1 MKLKHSPLRELLSA
15 SDEDL
20 ARLAKQE
27 TAAFAEL
34 YHRHINRVYRYHLA
48 RLCNLADA
56 QDLTAQTFLAA
67 LEGIAGYRG
76 SGSFAAWL
84 MGIAH
89 NKLSLF
95 YRRSDRTE
103 TLEDGPEPVDPAP
116 ALELVAGKRLQFSQV
131 CQALTSLSPER
142 AEAITLYIFADLSA
156 VEAGRVMGKSDAA
169 VKMLVLR
176 GLRELRQQLVPLQM
190 EEP

>member
-1 MKLKHSPLRELLSA
+1 MRLKNSPLRELLSA

-34 YHRHINRVYRYHLA
+34 YHRHINRVYRYHIA
-48 RLCNLADA
+48 RLGSIADA

-67 LEGIAGYRG
+67 LEGIASYRG

-89 NKLSLF
+89 NKLSLY
-95 YRRSDRTE
+95 YRQGGRIKA
-103 TLEDGPEPVDPAP
+103 LEEGPEPVDPEP

-131 CQALTSLSPER
+131 CQALTQLSTER
-142 AEAITLYIFADLSA
+142 AEAITLHIFADLSA
-156 VEAGRVMGKSDAA
+156 AETGRVMGKSDAA
-169 VKMLVLR
+169 VKMLVQR
-176 GLRELRQQLVPLQM
+176 GLRELRQQFVPLQM
-190 EEP
+190 EEL

>member
-1 MKLKHSPLRELLSA
+1 MNLKNRPLGKLLSA

-34 YHRHINRVYRYHLA
+34 YHRHIQRVYRYHLA
-48 RLCNLADA
+48 RLGSPADA

-67 LEGIAGYRG
+67 LEGIASYRG

-89 NKLSLF
+89 NKLSLH
-95 YRRSDRTE
+95 YRQASRTGD
-103 TLEDGPEPVDPAP
+103 LENCPELADPAP
-116 ALELVAGKRLQFSQV
+116 ALELEAGKRLQFSQV
-131 CQALTSLSPER
+131 CKALTSLSTER
-142 AEAITLYIFADLSA
+142 AEAIILYIFADLSA
-156 VEAGRVMGKSDAA
+156 AETGRVMGKSEAA
-169 VKMLVLR
+169 VKMLVQR
-176 GLRELRQQLVPLQM
+176 GLRELRQQLIPLQM
-190 EEP
+190 EEL

>member
-1 MKLKHSPLRELLSA
+1 MRLTNSPLGKLLSA
-15 SDEDL
+15 DDEDL

-48 RLCNLADA
+48 RLGSTSDA

-89 NKLSLF
+89 NKLSLH
-95 YRRSDRTE
+95 YRQSKRTE
-103 TLEDGPEPVDPAP
+103 ALEDCPEPVDPAP

-131 CQALTSLSPER
+131 CRALSRLSAER
-142 AEAITLYIFADLSA
+142 AEAIILHIFADLSA
-156 VEAGRVMGKSDAA
+156 AETGRVMGKSDAA
-169 VKMLVLR
+169 VKMLVQR
-176 GLRELRQQLVPLQM
+176 GLRELRQELVPLQM
-190 EEP
+190 EEL

>member
-1 MKLKHSPLRELLSA
+1 MRLKNIPLRELLSA

-34 YHRHINRVYRYHLA
+34 YHRHINRVYRYHLT
-48 RLCNLADA
+48 RLCNPTDA

-67 LEGIAGYRG
+67 LEGIASYQG

-89 NKLSLF
+89 NKLSLY
-95 YRRSDRTE
+95 YRQGNRTE
-103 TLEDGPEPVDPAP
+103 ALEDCPDPVDPAP

-131 CQALTSLSPER
+131 CKALTRLSSER
-142 AEAITLYIFADLSA
+142 AEAIILYIFADLSA
-156 VEAGRVMGKSDAA
+156 VETGRVMGKSDAA

-190 EEP
+190 EEL

>member
-1 MKLKHSPLRELLSA
+1 MRLKNSPLGELLSA
-15 SDEDL
+15 SDEEL
-20 ARLAKQE
+20 VWLAKQE

-48 RLCNLADA
+48 RLGSSNDA

-67 LEGIAGYRG
+67 LEGIASYRG

-89 NKLSLF
+89 NKLSLH
-95 YRRSDRTE
+95 YRQGNRTE
-103 TLEDGPEPVDPAP
+103 ALEDCREPVDPSP

-131 CQALTSLSPER
+131 CRALSQLSAER
-142 AEAITLYIFADLSA
+142 AEAIILHIFADLSA
-156 VEAGRVMGKSDAA
+156 AETGRVMGKSDAA
-169 VKMLVLR
+169 VKMLVQR

-190 EEP
+190 EEL

>member
-1 MKLKHSPLRELLSA
+1 MRLKNSPLGELLSA
-15 SDEDL
+15 SDEQL

-27 TAAFAEL
+27 TTAFAEL
-34 YHRHINRVYRYHLA
+34 YHRHIQRVYRYQLA
-48 RLCNLADA
+48 RTGSTADA
-56 QDLTAQTFLAA
+56 QDLTSQTFLAA
-67 LEGIAGYRG
+67 LEGIASYRG

-89 NKLSLF
+89 HKLSLHF
-95 YRRSDRTE
+95 RRSDRTAA
-103 TLEDGPEPVDPAP
+103 LEDCPEPVDPAP

-131 CQALTSLSPER
+131 CRAITHLSTER
-142 AEAITLYIFADLSA
+142 AEAIVLYIFAELSA
-156 VEAGRVMGKSDAA
+156 AETGIVMGKSEAA

-190 EEP
+190 EEL

>member
-1 MKLKHSPLRELLSA
+1 MNLKNSPLGKLLSA

-34 YHRHINRVYRYHLA
+34 YHRHINRVYRYHLV
-48 RLCNLADA
+48 RLGSPCDA

-89 NKLSLF
+89 NKLSLY
-95 YRRSDRTE
+95 YRQGKRTE
-103 TLEDGPEPVDPAP
+103 ALDDCPEPVDPAP
-116 ALELVAGKRLQFSQV
+116 GLELLAGKRLQFSQV
-131 CQALTSLSPER
+131 CRALSRLSAER
-142 AEAITLYIFADLSA
+142 AEAIILHIFADLSA
-156 VEAGRVMGKSDAA
+156 AETGRVMGKSDAA
-169 VKMLVLR
+169 VKMLVQR

-190 EEP
+190 EEL

>member
-1 MKLKHSPLRELLSA
+1 MRLKNSPLRELLSA

-20 ARLAKQE
+20 VRLAKQE

-34 YHRHINRVYRYHLA
+34 YHRHLNRVFRYHLA
-48 RLCNLADA
+48 RTGNPGDA

-67 LEGIAGYRG
+67 LEGVSSYRG

-89 NKLSLF
+89 NKLSLH
-95 YRRSDRTE
+95 YRQGERTE
-103 TLEDGPEPVDPAP
+103 ALEDCPEPVDPSP

-131 CQALTSLSPER
+131 CRALKLISAER
-142 AEAITLYIFADLSA
+142 AEAIVLYIFANLSA
-156 VEAGRVMGKSDAA
+156 SEAGHIMGKSDAA
-169 VKMLVLR
+169 VKMLVQR
-176 GLRELRQQLVPLQM
+176 GLRELREQLVPLQM
-190 EEP
+190 EEL

>member
-1 MKLKHSPLRELLSA
+1 MRLKNSPLRELLSA

-48 RLCNLADA
+48 RLCNPADA

-67 LEGIAGYRG
+67 LEGIASYRG

-84 MGIAH
+84 MSIAH
-89 NKLSLF
+89 NKLSLY
-95 YRRSDRTE
+95 YRQGNRTE
-103 TLEDGPEPVDPAP
+103 ALEDCPEPVDPAP
-116 ALELVAGKRLQFSQV
+116 ALELLAGKRLQFSQV
-131 CQALTSLSPER
+131 CRALTHLSPER

-176 GLRELRQQLVPLQM
+176 GLRELRQQLDPLQM
-190 EEP
+190 EEL